1 MTDRLR
7 HGPVGAFEGCGLAGV
22 VREQHAP
29 GIFLERRQEEDTLST
44 LRQAERAGVDD
55 AICPAVAETF
65 ERSDD
70 DLESASLREL
80 EHEGYVFEKHVRNAL
95 LGDESKD
102 FAHEAGAR
110 PFDPCRTAGLA
121 EVLAREP
128 RDQEIGPGR
137 KRIEEAN
144 VFGEGD
150 VREARLK
157 DGTRRAIDLA
167 EKSGLVT
174 SPGQSELEAPDS
186 GEEASRAERPP
197 WAGHVA

>member
-1 MTDRLR
+1 M
-7 HGPVGAFEGCGLAGV
+7 
-22 VREQHAP
+22 
-29 GIFLERRQEEDTLST
+29 
-44 LRQAERAGVDD
+44 
-55 AICPAVAETF
+55 
-65 ERSDD
+65 
-70 DLESASLREL
+70 
-80 EHEGYVFEKHVRNAL
+80 RNAL
-95 LGDESKD
+95 LGDEPKD

-110 PFDPCRTAGLA
+110 AFDPCRTARLA

-137 KRIEEAN
+137 KRIESAN

-167 EKSGLVT
+167 EKSGLVACA
-174 SPGQSELEAPDS
+174 GQSELEPPDS
-186 GEEASRAERPP
+186 GEEASRTERPP